1 MQEGTRHRPTKPQR
15 GTTTPCE
22 TCGTPVYANKSQRE
36 KGQGRYCSQACHNV
50 GQTKEPVLKECAV
63 CGKELR
69 LKPSQAR
76 IQYCSKQCE
85 GAARTLRP
93 LNRMHNGKPA
103 RLDNKG
109 YVMVYE
115 PEHPNKSYSGFQ
127 LEHRLVVEKALG
139 RYLNTDEHVHHIN
152 GVKDDNRLE
161 NLEVMDAT
169 DHAILSARD
178 FRDGIQRQLDEL
190 AEYRKRY
197 GALPKE

>member
-1 MQEGTRHRPTKPQR
+1 
-15 GTTTPCE
+15 
-22 TCGTPVYANKSQRE
+22 
-36 KGQGRYCSQACHNV
+36 
-50 GQTKEPVLKECAV
+50 
-63 CGKELR
+63 
-69 LKPSQAR
+69 
-76 IQYCSKQCE
+76 
-85 GAARTLRP
+85 
-93 LNRMHNGKPA
+93 MHNGKPA